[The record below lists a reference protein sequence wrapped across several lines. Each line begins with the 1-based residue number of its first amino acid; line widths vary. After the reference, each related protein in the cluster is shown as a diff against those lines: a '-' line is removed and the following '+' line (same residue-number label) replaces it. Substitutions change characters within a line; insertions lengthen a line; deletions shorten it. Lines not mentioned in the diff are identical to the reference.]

1 MKKMLYIIR
10 TEADFERVV
19 CLAIAG
25 KEKYDQ
31 HFVFVGDFSPFF
43 NDGILDEFQKELFN
57 RHGFVISDFFEFSL
71 WGRFLKKMSGGVSV
85 SMRQFSQKKT
95 LFISWLFNAF
105 LRRYIASKKE
115 KMVFGQTTMN
125 MF

>member
-43 NDGILDEFQKELFN
+43 SNGILNEFQKELFN
-57 RHGFVISDFFEFSL
+57 RHGFVISDFFEISL
-71 WGRFLKKMSGGVSV
+71 WGRFLKKMSGGISV
-85 SMRQFSQKKT
+85 SMRQLSQKKT
-95 LFISWLFNAF
+95 LSIEWIFNA
-105 LRRYIASKKE
+105 LLCYYNASKKRE
-115 KMVFGQTTMN
+115 KMVLKVL
-125 MF
+125 